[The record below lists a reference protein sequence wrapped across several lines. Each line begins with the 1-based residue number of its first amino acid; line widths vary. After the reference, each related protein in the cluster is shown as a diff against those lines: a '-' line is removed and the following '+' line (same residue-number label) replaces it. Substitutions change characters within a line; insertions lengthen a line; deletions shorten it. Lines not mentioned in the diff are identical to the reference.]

1 MQTLEDRAGLKTS
14 VSRYS
19 HSSAGAAGGTGRTA
33 GIAGGQ
39 VRLYYPPRGGEVKES
54 LIARTVANSRKRMYT
69 AHETQQDPMKRL
81 LFLALTAVTLLM
93 GTSASACEKHLNGH
107 QNGSDTDLEGSK
119 K

>member
-1 MQTLEDRAGLKTS
+1 MAQ
-14 VSRYS
+14 
-19 HSSAGAAGGTGRTA
+19 
-33 GIAGGQ
+33 GGQ
-39 VRLYYPPRGGEVKES
+39 QASPVGGYTCTTCGRVVRPRSPLSPGQSPTAES
-54 LIARTVANSRKRMYT
+54 VYT